1 MCLEKDFRGAVLVTK
16 KFLLFYIKLSI
27 LNIFLLVTTNK
38 TCTFSRK
45 IVFYYDNFVLF
56 LLSFST
62 SHTALDVI
70 LLKSGI
76 LFDAYFMQ
84 KKKKDQFYRN

>member
-38 TCTFSRK
+38 TCTFTRK
-45 IVFYYDNFVLF
+45 MTLF
-56 LLSFST
+56 ECNIIAF
-62 SHTALDVI
+62 LDD
-70 LLKSGI
+70 
-76 LFDAYFMQ
+76 FAH
-84 KKKKDQFYRN
+84 